1 MVKYGVTPEGFNLK
15 RLDEIYAEVSSALK
29 EQIGVDP
36 SENPQGILNVITTV
50 FCDQIASL
58 WEEYS
63 NGYEN
68 LFPLTAEGIALDRCM
83 EIGGVSRIGKSR
95 TTYMLACTGKEG
107 TTIPAGAVVQT
118 STSPTRQFQCATIS
132 EISSKNWKTLKI
144 RPIDSISGTFTFGFE
159 IERNA
164 TSGTVGSE
172 TDGSSF
178 SKDLTVASYDDAV
191 TKIYE
196 ALSGFNA
203 LTQYGISV
211 TKEGHSADDYCI
223 VLSGSTESDS
233 FSSTLCSYVTIVSV
247 TSNIFFESAD
257 YGKVNLANGT
267 ITKIVSIIDGFDS
280 VTNLVTPTLG
290 RLTQTDSE
298 ARSSYINRLANRAR
312 GTVDSIVS
320 VLYSDVDGVTYAKGY
335 QNDTDDT
342 DSAGRPPHSLE
353 IVVQGGSDN
362 DIADVIWN
370 NKAAGIRAYG
380 SYYAYATDASGNRQY
395 VEFTRVKDMY
405 LLLSI
410 TITSEGGL
418 DDDYVERIQAL
429 LSKESLDAGQNVR
442 LQKFI
447 RPIMDSVSGVDYL
460 EIRGLLSESPDVSK
474 VQDSAMRTGVVPVS
488 IGQQPVIVANG
499 VRVVKAK

>member
-1 MVKYGVTPEGFNLK
+1 M
-15 RLDEIYAEVSSALK
+15 
-29 EQIGVDP
+29 
-36 SENPQGILNVITTV
+36 
-50 FCDQIASL
+50 
-58 WEEYS
+58 
-63 NGYEN
+63 
-68 LFPLTAEGIALDRCM
+68 
-83 EIGGVSRIGKSR
+83 
-95 TTYMLACTGKEG
+95 
-107 TTIPAGAVVQT
+107 
-118 STSPTRQFQCATIS
+118 
-132 EISSKNWKTLKI
+132 
-144 RPIDSISGTFTFGFE
+144 
-159 IERNA
+159 
-164 TSGTVGSE
+164 
-172 TDGSSF
+172 
-178 SKDLTVASYDDAV
+178 
-191 TKIYE
+191 
-196 ALSGFNA
+196 
-203 LTQYGISV
+203 
-211 TKEGHSADDYCI
+211 
-223 VLSGSTESDS
+223 
-233 FSSTLCSYVTIVSV
+233 
-247 TSNIFFESAD
+247 
-257 YGKVNLANGT
+257 NLANGT

-474 VQDSAMRTGVVPVS
+474 VQDSVMRTGVVPVS
-488 IGQQPVIVANG
+488 IGQQPVIAANG

>member
-1 MVKYGVTPEGFNLK
+1 MAEYGVTPEGFNLK
-15 RLDEIYAEVSSALK
+15 RLDEIYAEVSAALK

-68 LFPLTAEGIALDRCM
+68 LFPLTAAGIALDRCM
-83 EIGGVSRIGKSR
+83 EIGGVNRIGKSR
-95 TTYMLACTGKEG
+95 TTYLLACTGKEG

-118 STSPTRQFQCATIS
+118 STSPTRQFRCSAIS
-132 EISSKNWKTLKI
+132 EISSKNWKTIKI
-144 RPIDSISGTFTFGFE
+144 RPIDSISGSFTFGFE

-172 TDGSSF
+172 MDSSSF
-178 SKDLTVASYDDAV
+178 SKDLEVTSYDDAID
-191 TKIYE
+191 KIYE
-196 ALSGFNA
+196 ALSGFSS
-203 LTQYGISV
+203 LSQYGISV
-211 TKEGHSADDYCI
+211 SKEGHSTDDTCI
-223 VLSGSTESDS
+223 VLTGANESDS
-233 FSSTLCSYVTIVSV
+233 FSSVLCQYVTIESV
-247 TSNIFFESAD
+247 TSNITFESAD
-257 YGKVNLANGT
+257 YGKVNLADGT
-267 ITKIVSIIDGFDS
+267 ITKIVSIIDGFES
-280 VTNLVTPTLG
+280 VTNLVAPNLG
-290 RLTQTDSE
+290 RLAQTDSE

-320 VLYSDVDGVTYAKGY
+320 VLYSDVDGVTFARGY
-335 QNDTDDT
+335 QNDSDDT

-353 IVVQGGSDN
+353 IVVQGGADN
-362 DIADVIWN
+362 DVANVIWN

-380 SYYAYATDASGNRQY
+380 SYYAYATDVSGNRQY

-405 LLLSI
+405 LLLSVS
-410 TITSEGGL
+410 ITSAGDL
-418 DDDYVERIQAL
+418 DDDYVERVQAL
-429 LSKESLDAGQNVR
+429 LSKESLNAGENVR

-447 RPIMDSVSGVDYL
+447 RPIMENVSGVDYV
-460 EIRGLLSESPDVSK
+460 EIRGLLSEIPDINGTA
-474 VQDSAMRTGVVPVS
+474 DSAMRTGVVPVS

-499 VRVVKAK
+499 IRVVKA